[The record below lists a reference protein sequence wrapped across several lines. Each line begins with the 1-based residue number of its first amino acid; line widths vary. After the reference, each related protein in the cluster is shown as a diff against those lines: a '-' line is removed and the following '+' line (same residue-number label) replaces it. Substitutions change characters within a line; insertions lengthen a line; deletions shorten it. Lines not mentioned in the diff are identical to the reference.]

1 MRQLEGARVEDVW
14 VTAVLRHADAQPSFA
29 ERQAVINAQASAML
43 WAYPV
48 VYARQQAVGMA
59 TFLLEPGRYD
69 IAKAL
74 QLPML
79 PGGGLLAQGRSG
91 GLLRALASLP
101 AGLLVLLGL
110 IGLANGTRLML
121 AVRGLLILAA
131 GGKMVQVG
139 CWLAAGLVLYVVLL
153 TGPVGATRVLV
164 TVWPLLLALA
174 LAGMSKC
181 LSYGERDGL
190 TVAR

>member
-1 MRQLEGARVEDVW
+1 
-14 VTAVLRHADAQPSFA
+14 
-29 ERQAVINAQASAML
+29 ML
-43 WAYPV
+43 WAHPV
-48 VYARQQAVGMA
+48 VCVRQQAVGMA
-59 TFLLEPGRYD
+59 TVLLDPGCYD

-74 QLPML
+74 QLLMP

-121 AVRGLLILAA
+121 AVRGFLILAT

-139 CWLAAGLVLYVVLL
+139 RWLAAGLVLYVALL
-153 TGPVGATRVLV
+153 TGLLGATRVLV
-164 TVWPLLLALA
+164 PVWPLLLALA

-181 LSYGERDGL
+181 PSYGERDGL
-190 TVAR
+190 TFAR